1 VVGRVLGDLRTFT
14 EGAVPEGVTVLV
26 TISAPIRVPAK
37 TAEVLRA
44 RIGALLTAGLR
55 SQDAADTIHGNQVR
69 LRLARHPTT
78 SGPKLIGFV
87 HNPDSDPG
95 RLLDLAERWLRS

>member
-1 VVGRVLGDLRTFT
+1 
-14 EGAVPEGVTVLV
+14 
-26 TISAPIRVPAK
+26 
-37 TAEVLRA
+37 
-44 RIGALLTAGLR
+44 LLTAGSG
-55 SQDAADTIHGNQVR
+55 SQDEADTIHGNQVR
-69 LRLARHPTT
+69 LRLARLPAN